1 MARLPEPGQDD
12 GTWGGILN
20 EFLRVAHSNDGTLK
34 PISQS
39 QVVGLVNSLSSKYV
53 KPGSGVPEA
62 DLSAAVQTKLN
73 APSPEPADSSITTA
87 MLADDAVTSD
97 KIADGTI
104 TNDDISGTAGIVKS
118 KLAAL
123 AIVDGDVSAL
133 SISKITN
140 LQATLDD
147 KITLSEKGAALGV
160 ATLDVN
166 TRVPS
171 AQLGSGTASASSFLR
186 GDGSWQTPPE
196 ATITAADITDSTAV
210 GRSVLTATD
219 AAAARGAIG
228 AGTSNL
234 VIGVTSTTAKA
245 GDYTPTAAEIG
256 LENVDNTSDA
266 AKPVSSATQ
275 AALDT
280 KQDTLGY
287 TPENIANKGQID
299 GYASLN
305 GSGKVPSAQLPAYP
319 DDALVAHLA
328 GAETFT
334 GLKTFPDIILTGSAS
349 PTHTEGK
356 LAYDTTNQSLNFY
369 NANSGIA
376 LQIGQEQWIRVINNT
391 AAIITNGTPVYIN
404 GAASNFPSVAPAL
417 STTQAAS
424 MVIGITTETIAIG
437 ATGFVTIS
445 GLVRNLNTSAFT
457 AGATLYVSSAAAGAL
472 VSTAPAV
479 PNFTA
484 RVGTVLVSNATTGVI
499 LVSPNPP
506 RLFTQQTATI
516 DLGVVLSNLGYRAA
530 GTAYPITT
538 SGAVALSGAAALTG
552 NVRYGVTTTVATTLT
567 LTTAST
573 KYQLLNAASNG
584 ITVTLPATTTAGIEF
599 EFIRIDATAN
609 IVTINGTINGVSG
622 YALTT
627 QYQGV
632 KIVTTAVSGTF
643 YAEPFGTQATTPVS
657 RLASAASISGTATG
671 ATSLYTVPAGR
682 TAIITSANVRC
693 TAATAITVGPTL
705 GIGVAAG
712 EDDIYAAVSLASL
725 ISVGQL
731 YGFSTTGMSVSAA
744 AGSVIKVG
752 IDTAATGT
760 SQTLTVD
767 LVGYL
772 V

>member
-1 MARLPEPGQDD
+1 MARLPQPGQDN
-12 GTWGGILN
+12 GIWGDILN
-20 EFLRVAHSNDGTLK
+20 DFLQVAHAADGSVK
-34 PISQS
+34 PIAQS
-39 QVVGLVNSLSSKYV
+39 QVVGLTNSLSSKYV
-53 KPGSGVPEA
+53 KPSTGIPET
-62 DLSAAVQTKLN
+62 DLDAAVQTKLN
-73 APSPEPADSSITTA
+73 APAAEPADGSITST
-87 MLADDAVTSD
+87 

-104 TNDDISGTAGIVKS
+104 TNVDVSATAAIAKS
-118 KLAAL
+118 KLGPL
-123 AIVDGDVSAL
+123 AIIDSDVNAL

-140 LQATLDD
+140 LQTTLDD
-147 KITLSEKGAALGV
+147 KIALAEKGAANGV
-160 ATLDVN
+160 ATLGADS
-166 TRVPS
+166 RVPS
-171 AQLGSGTASASSFLR
+171 AQLGSGTASTSSFLR
-186 GDGSWQTPPE
+186 GDGSWQTPPA
-196 ATITAADITDSTAV
+196 ATITAADITDSTEL
-210 GRSVLTATD
+210 GRNVLTATD
-219 AAAARGAIG
+219 EAAARGAIG

-245 GDYTPTAAEIG
+245 GDYTPTKAEVG

-266 AKPVSSATQ
+266 AKPISSATQ
-275 AALDT
+275 AGLDT
-280 KQDTLGY
+280 KQDDLGY

-299 GYASLN
+299 GYASLD
-305 GSGKVPSAQLPAYP
+305 GSGKVPSGQLPAYP
-319 DDALVAHLA
+319 DDALAAHLA

-334 GLKTFPDIILTGSAS
+334 GLKTFPDIILAGSAN
-349 PTHTEGK
+349 PTYAEGK

-369 NANSGIA
+369 NGNSGVS
-376 LQIGQEQWIRVINNT
+376 LQVGQEQWIRVINNT
-391 AAIITNGTPVYIN
+391 AAIITNGTPVYIT
-404 GAASNFPSVAPAL
+404 GAASNFPAVAPAL
-417 STTQAAS
+417 ATTLAAS

-445 GLVRNLNTSAFT
+445 GLVRNINTSAFA

-484 RVGTVLVSNATTGVI
+484 RVGTVLISNATTGVI

-538 SGAVALSGAAALTG
+538 SGTATLSGAAALTG
-552 NVRYGVTTTVATTLT
+552 NVRYGVLTTATTTLT
-567 LTTAST
+567 LTAASV
-573 KYQLLNAASNG
+573 KYQFLNAASNG

-632 KIVTTAVSGTF
+632 KIVTTTVSGTF
-643 YAEPFGTQATTPVS
+643 YAEPFGTQVATPIN
-657 RLASAASISGTATG
+657 RLASVAGISGTTTG
-671 ATSLYTVPAGR
+671 VTPLYTVPAGR
-682 TAIITSANVRC
+682 TAIITSAHVRC
-693 TAATAITVGPTL
+693 TAANTISTGPML

-712 EDDIYAAVSLASL
+712 EDDIYATTSLAAL
-725 ISVGQL
+725 LTAGQL
-731 YGFSTTGMSVSAA
+731 YGFSTSGISVSAV